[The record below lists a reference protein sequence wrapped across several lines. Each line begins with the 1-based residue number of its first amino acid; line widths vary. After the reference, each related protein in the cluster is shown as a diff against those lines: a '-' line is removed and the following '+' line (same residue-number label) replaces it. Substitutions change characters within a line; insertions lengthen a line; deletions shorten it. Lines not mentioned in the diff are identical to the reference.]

1 MYCRVVDILVALLF
15 KGAKANVQNYGR
27 FKEDFGPG
35 AEEEGRDDKLNRPE
49 DFVATFKGDTNE
61 DFKLGIKVTKSSLK
75 VNMHYVTGITM
86 LFIYLFSCQIP

>member
-1 MYCRVVDILVALLF
+1 MALLF
-15 KGAKANVQNYGR
+15 KGAKTNVQNYGR

-35 AEEEGRDDKLNRPE
+35 GEEEEERRDDKLSRPE

-75 VNMHYVTGITM
+75 VNKHCITGNTV
-86 LFIYLFSCQIP
+86 LFI